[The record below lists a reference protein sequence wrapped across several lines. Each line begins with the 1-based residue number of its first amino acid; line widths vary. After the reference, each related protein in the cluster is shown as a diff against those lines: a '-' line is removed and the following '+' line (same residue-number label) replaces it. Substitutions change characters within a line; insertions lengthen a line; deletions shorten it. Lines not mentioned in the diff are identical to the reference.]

1 MYQDSKA
8 TLARLERFVRERI
21 TPAIYRDSVEL
32 SISAWQAP
40 REPVSFEHATGQKFE
55 PVGLGWRFGRA
66 WSTIWLKVSG
76 QIPPGWDSQA
86 EAELAAEI
94 LIDFGYNTS
103 RSGFQAEALAYDK
116 SGLPIKSIAPKNSW
130 LPWSY
135 AEKQIDFYLEVAA
148 NPDVAGE
155 YDFEPTNFGDWDTA
169 PETPLYE
176 LKQLHLARRNKSV
189 WELWQDI
196 WSLQGLINSLPEVS
210 TRRHALLRA
219 IEDML
224 DNIDPVDVAGSAQ
237 SARAMLQ
244 PVLSSP
250 ASASS
255 HRVIATGHAHI
266 DSAWLWP
273 IRETV
278 RKCARTFSNVL
289 NLMQDH
295 PDFVFSASSAQ
306 HYSWIKENYPAVFAQ
321 ISERVATGQ
330 WQPVGG
336 MWVECDGNMPGS
348 EAMVR
353 QFVLGQKFFM
363 DNFGLHSKEAW
374 LPDSFGYSA
383 ALPQIVSQSGISSF
397 LSQKMSWNQVNKMPH
412 HSFWWEGLDG
422 SRVFTHFPSADTY
435 ISELSGEE
443 LAHAETNFA
452 EKGRGTVSLVPF
464 GWGDGGG
471 GPTREMIAAAH
482 RTANLEGSPRVQLG
496 SAQQFFDQARQEYQD
511 APVWRGEMY
520 LELHRGVLTS
530 QHRTKHGNRRNEALL
545 REAEL
550 WASYAYLKRGLAYPA
565 AELNQIWES
574 ILLMQFHD
582 ILPGTAIAWVYR
594 EVELRHAEISQAL
607 TELIERS
614 LSALAND
621 ADSAAPKRALH
632 ANSRPTANQSVGALA
647 IGVPE
652 HNAESVTASQDMGL
666 TVLENQDLKITIDPA
681 GRISSLFDK
690 QNQRESIHPAMPAN
704 EFQLH
709 NDIPTLWDAWD
720 VDVHY
725 LKSKLVLD
733 QIDSLSVSIGDFGQA
748 TVETR
753 RTISSPGR
761 PNSVITQRLILEPG
775 SRDLLIEIDV
785 DWHESE
791 KFLKLAFPVD
801 VHAERVAS
809 ETQFGHVFRPTHA
822 NTSWDYARFETCQH
836 RYLHVGE
843 QGWGIAFANDSTYG
857 YDAQR
862 TSEIS
867 GATVTNVR
875 FSLLRAPRFPDPE
888 TDQGLHQ
895 MRFSIRPGATIQDAV
910 NLGYQL
916 AFPSRELVGN
926 AALPALVCS
935 AAEQVIIDAVKLA
948 EDGSGDL
955 IVRIYES
962 IGSRTNCRISFAGV
976 AQRIELTNLLEQ
988 ALQDSTATQG
998 SQIDLDLRPFQVIT
1012 MRVAGLKL

>member
-8 TLARLERFVRERI
+8 TLARLDRFVRERI
-21 TPAIYRDSVEL
+21 SPAIYRDSVEL

-40 REPVSFEHATGQKFE
+40 REPVRFEEATRQQFE

-66 WSTIWLKVSG
+66 WSTIWLRVSG
-76 QIPPGWDSQA
+76 EIPQGWNSQA

-94 LIDFGYNTS
+94 VIDFGYNTS

-135 AEKQIDFYLEVAA
+135 AEKRIDFYLEVAA

-155 YDFEPTNFGDWDTA
+155 YGFEPTSFGDWDTA
-169 PETPLYE
+169 PETLLYE
-176 LKQLHLARRNKSV
+176 LKKLHLARRNKTV
-189 WELWQDI
+189 WELSQDI
-196 WSLQGLINSLPEVS
+196 WSLRGLINSLPEIS
-210 TRRHALLRA
+210 TRRHTLLRA

-224 DNIDPVDVAGSAQ
+224 DGIDPDDIAGSAQ
-237 SARAMLQ
+237 SARAMLK
-244 PVLSSP
+244 PVLSAP

-255 HRVIATGHAHI
+255 HRIIATGHAHI

-443 LAHAETNFA
+443 LAHAESNFA

-482 RTANLEGSPRVQLG
+482 RTADLEGSPKVQLG
-496 SAQQFFDQARQEYQD
+496 SAQQFFDEARQEYLD
-511 APVWRGEMY
+511 APLWRGEMY

-550 WASYAYLKRGLAYPA
+550 WASYAYLKRGLTYPA

-574 ILLMQFHD
+574 VLLMQFHD

-594 EVELRHAEISQAL
+594 EVEARHAEISQAL
-607 TELIERS
+607 TKMIERS
-614 LSALAND
+614 LSSLVND
-621 ADSAAPKRALH
+621 LSGSPVKVLQ
-632 ANSRPTANQSVGALA
+632 ANSRPTPNRGVEALA
-647 IGVPE
+647 IGVIE
-652 HNAESVTASQDMGL
+652 ASSESVSSSEAQGF
-666 TVLENQDLKITIDPA
+666 TVLENQYLRVMVDPA

-709 NDIPTLWDAWD
+709 HDIPTLWDAWD
-720 VDVHY
+720 VDIHY
-725 LKSKLVLD
+725 LKSKVVLD
-733 QIDSLSVSIGDFGQA
+733 QVDSFSVSNTDQGHAVIQ
-748 TVETR
+748 TV

-761 PNSVITQRLILEPG
+761 QKSVITQRLILEPAA
-775 SRDLLIEIDV
+775 RELKIEIDV

-791 KFLKLAFPVD
+791 KFLKLAFPID
-801 VHAERVAS
+801 VHAEQVAS

-822 NTSWDYARFETCQH
+822 NTSWDYARYETCQH

-862 TSEIS
+862 TSEIK
-867 GATVTNVR
+867 GATITNVR
-875 FSLLRAPRFPDPE
+875 FSLLRSPRFPDPE
-888 TDQGLHQ
+888 SDQGHHQ
-895 MRFSIRPGATIQDAV
+895 MRFFVRPGATIQDAV
-910 NLGYQL
+910 NLGYAL
-916 AFPSRELVGN
+916 AFPARELMGN
-926 AALPALVCS
+926 QALPALVQS
-935 AAEQVIIDAVKLA
+935 SAEQVIIDTVKLA

-962 IGSRTNCRISFAGV
+962 IGSRSSSRISFAGS
-976 AQRIELTNLLEQ
+976 AKRIELTNLLEQ
-988 ALQDSTATQG
+988 ALPDSSPTKG

-1012 MRVAGLKL
+1012 LRVAGLEL